1 MSDNQYR
8 AFTVTLI
15 TDEEDNKG
23 HEIVDYFPLTRVF
36 VETFFYTLAILCTIW
51 AVLNL
56 IMLSS
61 NIFTWVESFSD
72 LGSMIINAALQTY
85 NADPVHNIGSVQAV
99 CYVGGP
105 GSCTSANGVPNFY
118 MPINPRIVS

>member
-1 MSDNQYR
+1 MSRKQYR
-8 AFTVTLI
+8 AYSVSI
-15 TDEEDNKG
+15 VSDQEDLKD
-23 HEIVDYFPLTRVF
+23 HEIIDYFPLTRVF
-36 VETFFYTLAILCTIW
+36 IETFFNTLAVLCTIW

-72 LGSMIINAALQTY
+72 LGSMIINAALQSY
-85 NADPVHNIGSVQAV
+85 NNDPVHNIGSVKAA

-105 GSCTSANGVPNFY
+105 GSCTAANGVPNLY
-118 MPINPRIVS
+118 MPINPRSQT